1 MSKPDASDIT
11 YAAPVMAASGPFELH
26 PPHQA
31 EVIRV
36 HDGDTALFRVHFE
49 AGVSTELWIRL
60 EGLNTP
66 ELHGPHPEA
75 GKAATN
81 ALADLLAS
89 GPIWIKLTGDMT
101 FARYVGRVYVIIG
114 DKPIDAS
121 EALARYNVTQG
132 Q

>member
-1 MSKPDASDIT
+1 MSDDASDLN
-11 YAAPVMAASGPFELH
+11 YAAPVMAGPPGPFDPH

-31 EVIRV
+31 DVIRV

-66 ELHGPHPEA
+66 ELHGPHPEQ
-75 GKAATN
+75 AAEAKQ
-81 ALADLLAS
+81 ALSNLLS
-89 GPIWIKLTGDMT
+89 HGNIWIKLTGDMT
-101 FARYVGRVYVIIG
+101 FARYVGRVFVIDG
-114 DKPIDAS
+114 DQAHDLS
-121 EALARYNVTQG
+121 EALARYNVPQG